1 MDELAGK
8 TAIVVGASSGIGRAI
23 ALGFAAAG
31 ADIIGL
37 ARRVDALESVAQK
50 IRGYGC
56 QAHMRHFDVFDPDAY
71 PDLLRW
77 LDASRLDFDIVV
89 HSVGGATNLLS
100 SEDERL
106 GRLFEEYGGRLPFW
120 MLTDDEMDRVLTLG
134 VKSCMS
140 TCRYLLPRL
149 MEK

>member
-37 ARRVDALESVAQK
+37 ARRVDALDSVAQK

-56 QAHMRHFDVFDPDAY
+56 QAHIRHFDVFDPDAY
-71 PDLLRW
+71 PDLLRSF
-77 LDASRLDFDIVV
+77 DARRLDFDIVLCRTCR
-89 HSVGGATNLLS
+89 AAYLS
-100 SEDERL
+100 SPEL
-106 GRLFEEYGGRLPFW
+106 AP
-120 MLTDDEMDRVLTLG
+120 
-134 VKSCMS
+134 
-140 TCRYLLPRL
+140 
-149 MEK
+149 